1 MAYFSDVRQLL
12 RNGGLTSYLKIRM
25 KMAEHTHTH
34 THTHTPTH
42 THTQAFIPVSM
53 TLHRYRFILL
63 GGERHCGSKLFHLRT
78 YHIDPARS

>member
-12 RNGGLTSYLKIRM
+12 RNRRFDIVSQNSNEDGRK
-25 KMAEHTHTH
+25 HTHTR
-34 THTHTPTH
+34 

-63 GGERHCGSKLFHLRT
+63 GGERHCGSKVFHLRT